1 MKIPPLFLGCHRD
14 TQEGHLIRIRVFVGP
29 EPFIVVDQPEPG
41 EIQNTKT
48 EDEAF
53 DDPRDGS
60 FGIRSVQPSGEGWFI
75 RDSLS
80 SDHWTLWSRFIPL
93 RRR

>member
-1 MKIPPLFLGCHRD
+1 MKIPPIFLGSHRD
-14 TQEGHLIRIRVFVGP
+14 TEGHLVRIRVFLGP
-29 EPFIVVDQPEPG
+29 EPFIVVDRPEPG
-41 EIQNTKT
+41 KIENVRT
-48 EDEAF
+48 EDENF

-60 FGIRSVQPSGEGWFI
+60 WGVRSVSPPGDGWLI

-93 RRR
+93 RQR